1 MSQSTMTS
9 KGQITIPKEV
19 RDDLGLGPGARLS
32 FLKNEEGVYELHRER
47 RSVKDLAG
55 SLRYDGPPK
64 SIEEMDDAIAAAAA
78 ESMR

>member
-1 MSQSTMTS
+1 MSVGTITS

-78 ESMR
+78 GSMR

>member
-1 MSQSTMTS
+1 MSVGTITS
-9 KGQITIPKEV
+9 KGRITIPKEV

>member
-1 MSQSTMTS
+1 MSVGTITS